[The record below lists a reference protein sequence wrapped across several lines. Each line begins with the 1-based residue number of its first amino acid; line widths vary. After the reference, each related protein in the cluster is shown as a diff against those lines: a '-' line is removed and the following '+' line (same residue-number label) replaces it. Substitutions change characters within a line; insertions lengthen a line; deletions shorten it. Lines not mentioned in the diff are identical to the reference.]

1 MKIQRKQ
8 SPSDRP
14 PTCATIRALAKTAFD
29 DLADFCQTCDAPFWE
44 FETQLLVR
52 IAVLG
57 AGLIRL
63 FLTARYERLDLQP
76 FLEDG
81 KYRPGDDY
89 AERSLKTFYGEVT
102 YGRHYLMSR
111 GGGSEQRKT
120 KEVWG
125 AGRRSPNCPGRGKT
139 LPTSRKD
146 A

>member
-8 SPSDRP
+8 SRSDRP
-14 PTCATIRALAKTAFD
+14 PTRATVRALAKTAFD
-29 DLADFCQTCDAPFWE
+29 DLADFCQTCDDSFWE

-89 AERSLKTFYGEVT
+89 AERSLKTYYGEVT

-111 GGGSEQRKT
+111 GGGS
-120 KEVWG
+120 G
-125 AGRRSPNCPGRGKT
+125 FFRSTWC
-139 LPTSRKD
+139 SV
-146 A
+146 